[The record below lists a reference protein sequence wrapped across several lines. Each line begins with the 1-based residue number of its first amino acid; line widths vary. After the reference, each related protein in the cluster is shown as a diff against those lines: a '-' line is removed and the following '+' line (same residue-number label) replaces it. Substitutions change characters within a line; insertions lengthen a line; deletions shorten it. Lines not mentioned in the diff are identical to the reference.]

1 MTSRAGK
8 RGLIGMRR
16 KLLTHDNN
24 FVDGANPALTWVKRR
39 LDAGGIRSGASAG
52 SLRARSDVHPRLPLR
67 ASSIRGDGVRLRSI
81 GASASRPRA
90 AGRLPRDSFR

>member
-24 FVDGANPALTWVKRR
+24 FVDGANLALTW
-39 LDAGGIRSGASAG
+39 GQSAG
-52 SLRARSDVHPRLPLR
+52 WTLAESGQEHEPDR
-67 ASSIRGDGVRLRSI
+67 
-81 GASASRPRA
+81 
-90 AGRLPRDSFR
+90 